1 MQALYQLS
9 YIPVPRIIPHSRGEL
24 QPLRQNRLQFIF
36 RLQTMSENL
45 HRPRMLFI
53 AARRGIGAGALAA
66 ACAARVAQGGGQA
79 ALADLRNRPHPALTH
94 NASAAPFRLAN
105 SGGDLRFAENEIS
118 IALADSAEKR
128 PQSAVVIFTY
138 AARDLAAA
146 RLVAERLE
154 NSGANFACVAAHTP
168 PAFPFLHQ
176 LRKRAAAA
184 LGETRVIEAPEFA
197 PAKLAA
203 DSLAGK
209 PCEDPALAHAVD
221 KLAKIADPRCD
232 EEADSHPRNGVN
244 IGEAVAAVRR
254 ELADVV

>member
-9 YIPVPRIIPHSRGEL
+9 YIPVPRIIAPLRREL
-24 QPLRQNRLQFIF
+24 QPPRKNRLQFIF
-36 RLQTMSENL
+36 RLRTMSESF

-66 ACAARVAQGGGQA
+66 ACAARVAQNGRPA

-94 NASAAPFRLAN
+94 NASPAPFRLAN
-105 SGGDLRFAENEIS
+105 AGGDIRFAENEIS
-118 IALADSAEKR
+118 IALADSAEKQ

-146 RLVAERLE
+146 RVVAARLE
-154 NSGANFACVAAHTP
+154 ESGANFACIAAHTP

-184 LGETRVIEAPEFA
+184 LGQTRVIEAPEFA

-209 PCEDPALAHAVD
+209 PCEDPALAQAVD
-221 KLAKIADPRCD
+221 KLAKIADPYGDD
-232 EEADSHPRNGVN
+232 ESDSHPPNGVN

>member
-1 MQALYQLS
+1 
-9 YIPVPRIIPHSRGEL
+9 
-24 QPLRQNRLQFIF
+24 
-36 RLQTMSENL
+36 MSESF

-66 ACAARVAQGGGQA
+66 ACAARVAQNGRPA
-79 ALADLRNRPHPALTH
+79 ALADLRNRPHPALARNNTP
-94 NASAAPFRLAN
+94 ASPAPFRLAN
-105 SGGDLRFAENEIS
+105 AGGDIRFAENEIS
-118 IALADSAEKR
+118 IALADSAEKQ

-146 RLVAERLE
+146 RVVAARLE
-154 NSGANFACVAAHTP
+154 ESGANFACIAAHTP

-184 LGETRVIEAPEFA
+184 LGKTRVIEAPEFA

-209 PCEDPALAHAVD
+209 PCEDPALAQAVD
-221 KLAKIADPRCD
+221 KLAKIADPYSD
-232 EEADSHPRNGVN
+232 EEADSHFAPPNGVN